1 MAPLTSEIAIFA
13 GVAPSK
19 SLFLAF
25 KVVYKSM
32 FFQPAFENDIFSNF
46 YIKNVIFGVQVGPQ
60 LGVKNLHFF
69 MIFVSGASK
78 TQWEPQKPPKA
89 CPGRLQELPKASK
102 MSFWT
107 SKICT
112 FLPQGY

>member
-1 MAPLTSEIAIFA
+1 
-13 GVAPSK
+13 
-19 SLFLAF
+19 
-25 KVVYKSM
+25 M
-32 FFQPAFENDIFSNF
+32 FFQHAFGNDIFSKF

-60 LGVKNLHFF
+60 LGVKNLQIF
-69 MIFVSGASK
+69 MIFVSGAPK
-78 TQWEPQKPPKA
+78 TQWEPQQPPKA

-102 MSFWT
+102 MSLWT